1 MKRRHLRSTRTDT
14 LFPYTTLFRSVRG
27 FLDQQGYTRI
37 HHHEDA
43 PESAPPAKKT
53 RASAKTTPADG
64 RRKILHV
71 IQDRFRYG
79 GTERERIME
88 ALEIALGQGNGHLT
102 VLAQLDAGEQAWRF
116 SSQLHCAHCNI
127 SRSEERRVVKECV
140 STCRSRWTPEH

>member
-79 GTERERIME
+79 GTERER
-88 ALEIALGQGNGHLT
+88 
-102 VLAQLDAGEQAWRF
+102 
-116 SSQLHCAHCNI
+116 
-127 SRSEERRVVKECV
+127 RSEEHTSELQSLMRISYAVFCLKKKKTH
-140 STCRSRWTPEH
+140 SN